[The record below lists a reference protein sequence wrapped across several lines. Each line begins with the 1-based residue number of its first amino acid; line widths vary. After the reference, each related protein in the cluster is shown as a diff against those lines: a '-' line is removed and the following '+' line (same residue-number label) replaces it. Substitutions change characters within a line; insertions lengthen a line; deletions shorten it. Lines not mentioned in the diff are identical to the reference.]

1 MEGGQ
6 VIEIAEMAVFTMLKM
21 SLPLMLTALAVGLVI
36 SLFQALTQIQE
47 NTLSFIPKI
56 IVMTL
61 VMLALLP
68 MAGHEIERFTA
79 HVFTLIATPEETG

>member
-1 MEGGQ
+1 MDGGQ
-6 VIEIAEMAVFTMLKM
+6 VIEIAEMAIFTMLKM

-56 IVMTL
+56 IVMSL
-61 VMLALLP
+61 VLLALFP
-68 MAGHEIERFTA
+68 IAGREIERFTA
-79 HVFTLIATPEETG
+79 HIFTLIAIPEEIS